1 MFNLLFKLNIFLYF
15 IQGRYYPI
23 EILYL
28 NEPCDDYV
36 KTCMTT
42 AMAIHISEEDRDGDI
57 LIFLTG
63 QVFLILAIIKLKYR
77 KRLLS
82 SPLLYT

>member
-1 MFNLLFKLNIFLYF
+1 
-15 IQGRYYPI
+15 
-23 EILYL
+23 
-28 NEPCDDYV
+28 
-36 KTCMTT
+36 MTT